1 MNWHSLSP
9 ALSLRPGEEAA
20 ECHVES
26 STESHG
32 YLGYLRDDSKFGTPP
47 AQPSFAPEPGRTVH
61 VAVPAVV
68 HRGNVRL
75 RLCVICYVGDAQEP
89 RKFWSENG
97 TAALQ
102 LDVPEDT
109 GTISLLLRVQG
120 EGALTVGTP
129 VTHYGV
135 RLGSWREVFPV
146 LPSTRIQLEIDTIST
161 QALMNSALAMI
172 EFQDSDGQPL
182 DPSADLPISVELG
195 NYFYLTTDSRT
206 DISRTAIVVEVPSE
220 ASTVSV
226 SGRQWKSRNATTV
239 SGFLRVSVI
248 DGETHDDVFAKNMT
262 WLRSLPAQS
271 PLVVLYTTAPPVGH
285 PTLSLRPNRLAE
297 EYRKLG
303 IEVIFFPFSSI
314 KNEQRLT
321 DTGIVQ
327 FSRTELDQVNEV
339 LRTRH
344 GAGNLFIC
352 SSFPDIG
359 ALTTI
364 DLLKASGWLTMYEV
378 RDEMEEFNRVGYSKW
393 FEPELERQVV
403 QRVDSIATVSPRL
416 AEKMSIISRGTASPV
431 VIQNAAPP
439 ALIAKGATLRTPQA
453 LASRL
458 DHRVIG
464 YMGHLTDSWFDW
476 DLLITCALA
485 NPDLQFEII
494 GHGLPKNLDLPENIT
509 HLGPRTHD
517 EFLDI
522 CRRWLVGL
530 IPFQPT
536 PLTYAVDPNKIYE
549 YLAAGLRTVTAPM
562 GSVAL
567 CPSTYVYERPEDFP
581 STLRR
586 AVEEEFSEHE
596 LQIINEYV
604 VGAGWENRA
613 RTMVSVSGLEGV
625 NC

>member
-9 ALSLRPGEEAA
+9 ALSLEPDEGAD

-26 STESHG
+26 TTDSHG
-32 YLGYLRDDSKFGTPP
+32 YLGFLRDDSKFGAAP
-47 AQPSFAPEPGRTVH
+47 AQSSFAPQPGRTVH
-61 VAVPAVV
+61 VAVPAAV
-68 HRGNVRL
+68 HRGKVRL

-97 TAALQ
+97 SAAAQ
-102 LDVPEDT
+102 LEIPDNTRE
-109 GTISLLLRVQG
+109 ISLLLRVQG

-129 VTHYGV
+129 VTHFGV
-135 RLGSWREVFPV
+135 SLDSWWDVVPV
-146 LPSTRIQLEIDTIST
+146 LPGTRLRLDIDTIST
-161 QALMNSALAMI
+161 RELTNSALTMI
-172 EFQDSDGQPL
+172 EFQDANAQPL
-182 DPSADLPISVELG
+182 DPSADLPINIELG
-195 NYFYLTTDSRT
+195 NYFYLNTDSHTGVSKTTIEVDVPT
-206 DISRTAIVVEVPSE
+206 DAATLRVA
-220 ASTVSV
+220 
-226 SGRQWKSRNATTV
+226 GRQWKSSSSTTV
-239 SGFLRVSVI
+239 IGSLRVTEI
-248 DGETHDDVFAKNMT
+248 DGEAYVDLFAANMD
-262 WLRSLPAQS
+262 WLRELPPHA

-303 IEVIFFPFSSI
+303 IEVVFFPFSSI

-321 DTGIVQ
+321 GTGIVQ
-327 FSRTELDQVNEV
+327 FSRTELDRVNEV
-339 LRTRH
+339 LRTRR
-344 GAGNLFIC
+344 GARNLFIC

-403 QRVDSIATVSPRL
+403 HRVDSIVTVSPRL
-416 AEKMSIISRGTASPV
+416 AEKMTIISRGTVSPV

-439 ALIAKGATLRTPQA
+439 ELIAKGASLRTPQA
-453 LASRL
+453 VARRL

-476 DLLITCALA
+476 DLLITCAVA
-485 NPDLQFEII
+485 NPDFRFEII
-494 GHGLPKNLDLPENIT
+494 GHGMPNNLDLPQNIT
-509 HLGPRTHD
+509 HLCPRTHD
-517 EFLDI
+517 EFVEI
-522 CRRWLVGL
+522 SRQWLVGI

-562 GSVAL
+562 GSVTL

-581 STLRR
+581 TMLRR
-586 AVEEEFSEHE
+586 AVEQDFTEEE
-596 LQIINEYV
+596 LRIINDYV
-604 VGAGWENRA
+604 INAGWENRA
-613 RTMVSVSGLEGV
+613 LSMVTVSGLAGV
-625 NC
+625 NL